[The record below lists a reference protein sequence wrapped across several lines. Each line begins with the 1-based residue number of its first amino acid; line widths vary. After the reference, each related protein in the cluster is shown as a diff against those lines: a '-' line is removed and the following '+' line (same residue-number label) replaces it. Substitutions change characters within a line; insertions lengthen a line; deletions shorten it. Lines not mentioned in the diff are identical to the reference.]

1 MVAFKKVATLLL
13 FARICKC
20 DAQKEHTSTLSNNAG
35 DELSNR
41 NLLNLPADCSNPENY
56 EKAQCICHDPSN
68 AGMEICKEWF
78 EKVSVKSE
86 RSVFSGIGTRIIG
99 GSDVGLGEYPWFA
112 KATNGNQWAGCGGAL
127 VSPQVRRRLL
137 LIVRPLIRSEEVWS
151 KLLFHPFQRK
161 PPFTHMAM

>member
-1 MVAFKKVATLLL
+1 MLL
-13 FARICKC
+13 FARICEC
-20 DAQKEHTSTLSNNAG
+20 DAQKEHASTLVSTNAA
-35 DELSNR
+35 DNERSDRSL
-41 NLLNLPADCSNPENY
+41 LLNLPDCSNPENHG
-56 EKAQCICHDPSN
+56 KAQCICRHPFN
-68 AGMEICKEWF
+68 AGMDLCKKWF